1 MDKLLGYIAFPPYLQ
16 GIKVEGIPPPK
27 QQKSKVMNK
36 TEIFKKGNSVLY
48 TENQTLDSIFSKG
61 RKVRKSKTAIRL
73 TKSMIETDI
82 KMVQSLYPSFNITEV
97 SQRVMGMV
105 ELRFNLKGEYLSY
118 DRTQRVMRMISNYFT
133 K

>member
-1 MDKLLGYIAFPPYLQ
+1 
-16 GIKVEGIPPPK
+16 
-27 QQKSKVMNK
+27 MNR

-48 TENQTLDSIFSKG
+48 TENQTLDSIFSKPK
-61 RKVRKSKTAIRL
+61 KVRKSRTAIRL

-82 KMVQSLYPSFNITEV
+82 KMVQSLYPSLLINEV

-105 ELRFNLKGEYLSY
+105 ELRFNLRGEYLSY
-118 DRTQRVMRMISNYFT
+118 EREQTIMRMISNYFT

>member
-1 MDKLLGYIAFPPYLQ
+1 
-16 GIKVEGIPPPK
+16 
-27 QQKSKVMNK
+27 MN
-36 TEIFKKGNSVLY
+36 I
-48 TENQTLDSIFSKG
+48 
-61 RKVRKSKTAIRL
+61 RKSRTAIRL

-82 KMVQSLYPSFNITEV
+82 KMVQSLYPSLLINEV
-97 SQRVMGMV
+97 SQRVISMV

>member
-1 MDKLLGYIAFPPYLQ
+1 
-16 GIKVEGIPPPK
+16 
-27 QQKSKVMNK
+27 MNK
-36 TEIFKKGNSVLY
+36 TEIFRKGNSVIY
-48 TENQTLDSIFSKG
+48 VENKPFDSIFSKG
-61 RKVRKSKTAIRL
+61 RKVTKSRTAIRL

-118 DRTQRVMRMISNYFT
+118 ERTQRVMRMISNYFIN
-133 K
+133 KNK